1 MYNRIKDGTKF
12 DFKVGVMREVTR
24 IEAKPSKEVSVVTLV
39 EILNKIPKGK
49 LTRIKDIENAFKT
62 FYDVFSFSPFFDQIR
77 TTELLDD

>member
-1 MYNRIKDGTKF
+1 
-12 DFKVGVMREVTR
+12 MREVTR

-62 FYDVFSFSPFFDQIR
+62 FYRGKQ
-77 TTELLDD
+77 TKG